1 MDLQNEHGFW
11 IQQYPQPMHSSRG
24 LVFPIITAVI
34 TFLSSAPVYN
44 KRKEN
49 AMPFVIH
56 DNALKIY
63 CHRRVGTA
71 ISESFLER
79 SDRDGSFESFTCF
92 VTMHIYFV
100 KKSGVALP
108 RFKQWYAGG

>member
-63 CHRRVGTA
+63 CHRRVMGLQ
-71 ISESFLER
+71 FQKVFW
-79 SDRDGSFESFTCF
+79 RDPIE
-92 VTMHIYFV
+92 M
-100 KKSGVALP
+100 VASNRLP
-108 RFKQWYAGG
+108 VS